1 MSEQFGG
8 AEPHNPA
15 TAVPESPV
23 TDAID
28 AQPAQVP
35 GTALTGPRSEKPV
48 ALALQGGGAHGAF
61 TWGVLDAL
69 IEDVRLGFEAVTGA
83 SAGAMNAVVL
93 VDGWLK
99 GGPDGAREGLERFW
113 REVSLDGDLG
123 PAQRNLVSGL
133 FSLWKGNPVAEFWAK
148 MLAPSPY
155 VSNPLNIN
163 PLRKALAEQVDF
175 DRLREADTAG
185 LFVSATNVWT
195 GKLAVFERERLTV
208 DHLMASAC
216 LPTVFQAVEIDGV
229 PYSATRRSIPC
240 IAAPRPAT
248 SCSSR
253 STPWSGARPRARRRR
268 SATGSTRSPSTPI

>member
-69 IEDVRLGFEAVTGA
+69 IEDGRLGFEAVTGA

-113 REVSLDGDLG
+113 REVSPRTYFGRITEPILIHHGTSDDSC
-123 PAQRNLVSGL
+123 PIEWTHRTTA
-133 FSLWKGNPVAEFWAK
+133 
-148 MLAPSPY
+148 
-155 VSNPLNIN
+155 
-163 PLRKALAEQVDF
+163 ALHRRGKDV
-175 DRLREADTAG
+175 R
-185 LFVSATNVWT
+185 LFVYEGEEHAFGPQWPLSM
-195 GKLAVFERERLTV
+195 ERTV
-208 DHLMASAC
+208 RFLRRHLN
-216 LPTVFQAVEIDGV
+216 G
-229 PYSATRRSIPC
+229 
-240 IAAPRPAT
+240 
-248 SCSSR
+248 
-253 STPWSGARPRARRRR
+253 
-268 SATGSTRSPSTPI
+268 